1 MARQRPSDCGVRL
14 GAAGGQRGPLRCDE
28 PVERLRRNPA
38 PGRLEPGLRTA
49 KQGQTGKALPET
61 VQLGGLLGEP
71 PGRMVP
77 VEPFPGRVEADL
89 PGPDLRFGPLRA
101 PPTSP
106 ARGPAAP
113 LRATRAA
120 PSVARWVRKVATR
133 PSAARRA
140 RRTVA
145 SDAPRRASIS
155 RTRSSRRGRMSRAA
169 AEGVLARTSA
179 ARSRSGRFASWPIAL
194 TSGTGQAAAA
204 RTTSS
209 SLKGRRSSTEP
220 PPRATTMTSRSQAA
234 QRPNPGGQRSR
245 RPGPLHRCVLFADP
259 DAGEPPAGRSRE
271 IDRRV
276 APGGGQETDPERE
289 KGERALPR
297 RIEQPLAFESRLP
310 FLELLQQRADPGLL
324 EALDLELVDAL
335 AVVGA
340 QPAEGADPV
349 PRLGNEGEA
358 PGVAGPGH
366 GLEDHPLL
374 AEGQV
379 EVAALRPAH
388 LGEFPLDP
396 QAPWEAVLQHLPDAG
411 TDLPDRE
418 RGRGRPRTGGGSR
431 LDPGLRRR
439 RRDRRRR

>member
-1 MARQRPSDCGVRL
+1 MGPEGRHPAFRRPE
-14 GAAGGQRGPLRCDE
+14 GAPHGG
-28 PVERLRRNPA
+28 LRR
-38 PGRLEPGLRTA
+38 
-49 KQGQTGKALPET
+49 
-61 VQLGGLLGEP
+61 
-71 PGRMVP
+71 
-77 VEPFPGRVEADL
+77 
-89 PGPDLRFGPLRA
+89 
-101 PPTSP
+101 SP
-106 ARGPAAP
+106 ARLDLPDQVLTQGEDVAGGRRGSAGAEVRRAVEEWPVRLVADRADERHRTGGGGAHHELVAEREEVLHRTAAP
-113 LRATRAA
+113 GHHDD
-120 PSVARWVRKVATR
+120 VE
-133 PSAARRA
+133 
-140 RRTVA
+140 
-145 SDAPRRASIS
+145 I
-155 RTRSSRRGRMSRAA
+155 
-169 AEGVLARTSA
+169 
-179 ARSRSGRFASWPIAL
+179 
-194 TSGTGQAAAA
+194 
-204 RTTSS
+204 
-209 SLKGRRSSTEP
+209 
-220 PPRATTMTSRSQAA
+220 QAA

-276 APGGGQETDPERE
+276 AAGRGQEADPERE
-289 KGERALPR
+289 KGESALPR
-297 RIEQPLAFESRLP
+297 RIEQPLAFETRFPLLK
-310 FLELLQQRADPGLL
+310 FLQQRADPGLL

-335 AVVGA
+335 ALVGA

-379 EVAALRPAH
+379 EVAALRPAY

-396 QAPWEAVLQHLPDAG
+396 EAPWEAVLQHLPDAG

-431 LDPGLRRR
+431 LDPGFRRR